1 MSDKAIENAKA
12 MKKQLVDRRLVLHK
26 EIAEID
32 TRIGQI
38 DGFIAAWQAF
48 ADTDPEFAVE
58 SLPLASENKQR
69 KSPDTP
75 KRATGNSSKE
85 EVAEAALKIIHE
97 RGSPVMRADLYK
109 ELLGRGLIIKG
120 KDPEMV
126 LSTMLWRMQ
135 DKIVRLKSGG
145 YWDADKPFGN
155 YDPMQARADS
165 EQKRQEKEE
174 RAADVAALQGQ
185 IDIEI

>member
-85 EVAEAALKIIHE
+85 EVAEAA
-97 RGSPVMRADLYK
+97 RN
-109 ELLGRGLIIKG
+109 
-120 KDPEMV
+120 V
-126 LSTMLWRMQ
+126 LEYG
-135 DKIVRLKSGG
+135 DGIVTG
-145 YWDADKPFGN
+145 KPFHSLRG
-155 YDPMQARADS
+155 PLFEFLA
-165 EQKRQEKEE
+165 
-174 RAADVAALQGQ
+174 
-185 IDIEI
+185 